1 MIDYKNYRAPQKS
14 TLLRDC
20 LLTIAIICAVLLL
33 SHLDNEERQEGRV
46 RYESASTDCG

>member
-33 SHLDNEERQEGRV
+33 SHLDNEEHEARLEQIKQARMK
-46 RYESASTDCG
+46 